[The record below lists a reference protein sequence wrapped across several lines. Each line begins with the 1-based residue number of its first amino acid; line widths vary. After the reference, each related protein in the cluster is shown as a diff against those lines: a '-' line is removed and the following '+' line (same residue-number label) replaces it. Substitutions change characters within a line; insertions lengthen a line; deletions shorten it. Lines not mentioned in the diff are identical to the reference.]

1 MDYPISFSGQLKQHL
16 RALRKAR
23 GLTQAQLGELLGIGQ
38 VRVADIERDPS
49 AISVAQLF
57 KLLAALDVRLV
68 LRDQRPD
75 SASAV
80 PKTSW

>member
-57 KLLAALDVRLV
+57 KVLAALDVRLV

-75 SASAV
+75 SASAA